1 MPPEPA
7 SALLTLEGDLRQL
20 EADYNAF
27 FAGRAA
33 RPPVE
38 LRSAIEGTVRTLDRQ
53 RPSSAVDRFRFST
66 LQSRFS
72 VLSDLWDRGLRA
84 REEGRP
90 GPFSHLRPGVAE
102 ESRRPADRILHVA
115 TFSDLAGE
123 QDKLR
128 DLYHAVVDGRR
139 ELGSTQPPFH
149 RFAELVKNQIAD
161 MRQDGTH
168 DVAFR
173 VAIAD
178 GKLTFTARGLA
189 GLPAGR
195 VGNDEA

>member
-38 LRSAIEGTVRTLDRQ
+38 LRAGIESAVKRLDRQ
-53 RPSSAVDRFRFST
+53 RPAAAVDRFRFGT

-72 VLSDLWDRGLRA
+72 VLCDLWDRGLRA

-90 GPFSHLRPGVAE
+90 GPFSHLRPATPE
-102 ESRRPADRILHVA
+102 DAPRPVDRILHVA
-115 TFSDLAGE
+115 SFSDLARE

-139 ELGSTQPPFH
+139 ELGASQPPFH
-149 RFAELVKNQIAD
+149 RFAELVKNQIAE

-173 VAIAD
+173 VAITNGRLA
-178 GKLTFTARGLA
+178 FTARGLA

-195 VGNDEA
+195 DGNDEP

>member
-1 MPPEPA
+1 MPPEA
-7 SALLTLEGDLRQL
+7 DRALLALEADLRQL

-33 RPPVE
+33 RPPAE
-38 LRSAIEGTVRTLDRQ
+38 LRHSVESAVKHLDRQ
-53 RPSSAVDRFRFST
+53 RPAAAVDRFRFGT

-72 VLSDLWDRGLRA
+72 VLCDLWDRGLRA

-90 GPFSHLRPGVAE
+90 GPFSHLRQSPTEDA
-102 ESRRPADRILHVA
+102 RRPVDRILHVA
-115 TFSDLAGE
+115 TFSHLASE

-139 ELGSTQPPFH
+139 ELGASQPPFH
-149 RFAELVKNQIAD
+149 RFAELVKNQMAE
-161 MRQDGTH
+161 MQQSGTN

-173 VAIAD
+173 VAITD
-178 GKLTFTARGLA
+178 GRLAFTARGLA
-189 GLPAGR
+189 GLPAAR
-195 VGNDEA
+195 DEE

>member
-1 MPPEPA
+1 MPPEPDR
-7 SALLTLEGDLRQL
+7 ALQSLEGDLRQL

-38 LRSAIEGTVRTLDRQ
+38 LRAAVERSVRHLDRN
-53 RPSSAVDRFRFST
+53 RPAASVDRFRFGT
-66 LQSRFS
+66 LQARFS
-72 VLSDLWDRGLRA
+72 VLCDLWDRGIRA

-90 GPFSHLRPGVAE
+90 GPFSHLRPSGVDGE
-102 ESRRPADRILHVA
+102 RRPADRILHVA

-139 ELGSTQPPFH
+139 ELGATQPPYH
-149 RFAELVKNQIAD
+149 RFAELVKNQMAE
-161 MRQDGTH
+161 MRQDGTPE
-168 DVAFR
+168 VAFR
-173 VAIAD
+173 VAITN

-195 VGNDEA
+195 TGTGEA

>member
-7 SALLTLEGDLRQL
+7 SALLALEGDLRQL

-38 LRSAIEGTVRTLDRQ
+38 LRNGVEQSVRRLDRH
-53 RPSSAVDRFRFST
+53 RPSASVDRFRFST
-66 LQSRFS
+66 LQSRFA
-72 VLSDLWDRGLRA
+72 VLCDLWDRGLRA

-90 GPFSHLRPGVAE
+90 GPFSHLRPGTPEDA
-102 ESRRPADRILHVA
+102 RRPADRILHVA
-115 TFSDLAGE
+115 SFSDLAAE

-139 ELGSTQPPFH
+139 ELGASQPPFH
-149 RFAELVKNQIAD
+149 RFAELVKNQIAE
-161 MRQDGTH
+161 MRQDGTP

-173 VAIAD
+173 VAITD

-195 VGNDEA
+195 GGNDEP

>member
-1 MPPEPA
+1 MPPEPDR
-7 SALLTLEGDLRQL
+7 ALQSLEGDLRQL

-38 LRSAIEGTVRTLDRQ
+38 LRTAVERSVRHLDRN
-53 RPSSAVDRFRFST
+53 RPAASVDRFRFGT
-66 LQSRFS
+66 LQARFS
-72 VLSDLWDRGLRA
+72 VLCDLWDRGIRA

-90 GPFSHLRPGVAE
+90 GPFSHLRPSGVDGE
-102 ESRRPADRILHVA
+102 RRPADRILHVA

-139 ELGSTQPPFH
+139 ELGATQPPYH
-149 RFAELVKNQIAD
+149 RFAELVKNQMAE
-161 MRQDGTH
+161 MRQDGTPE
-168 DVAFR
+168 VAFR
-173 VAIAD
+173 VAITN

-195 VGNDEA
+195 TGTGEA